1 MFPSRFVP
9 LLMWFLGLVLATE
22 TSPWVRAADWAIGFH
37 LIVISKDFSVQILF
51 LCFQMLFSFL
61 AVATVILAAA
71 TANLHPGCRPDSLR
85 CPYRVLLL
93 TASVLEH
100 QYQDHLSKD

>member
-1 MFPSRFVP
+1 MFPSRFIT
-9 LLMWFLGLVLATE
+9 LLMWFLRLLLSTE
-22 TSPWVRAADWAIGFH
+22 TSPRVMAADWAMGFH
-37 LIVISKDFSVQILF
+37 LIVPSKDFSVQILF

-71 TANLHPGCRPDSLR
+71 TANLHPGFRLDSLR

-93 TASVLEH
+93 TAPVLEH
-100 QYQDHLSKD
+100 QYPHHLSKD